1 VELTVLGIAVYT
13 NGDSSIHFVRA
24 GTLLYAALIILNGW
38 LCVLYIKV
46 AAAIIFAAIFSLTGL
61 GIAFLLGL
69 AVDRYYPETI
79 SSEVRG

>member
-1 VELTVLGIAVYT
+1 M
-13 NGDSSIHFVRA
+13 NGDSAVRFVRA

-38 LCVLYIKV
+38 LGTLYMQIPV
-46 AAAIIFAAIFSLTGL
+46 AVFFAAIFSLTGL

-69 AVDRYYPETI
+69 AVDLYSPETI